1 MMEAQTEGTVV
12 AKEITRLFNKDKAA
26 KAYENQGRTALV
38 RERLAAAIAIAVLGH
53 AREVRHVAEARAVRV
68 EVLLVVVPARRHC
81 LVARD
86 RIVLGLIETRY
97 LRIAMYASNYG

>member
-1 MMEAQTEGTVV
+1 M
-12 AKEITRLFNKDKAA
+12 R
-26 KAYENQGRTALV
+26 NQGRTALV
-38 RERLAAAIAIAVLGH
+38 CERLAAAIAIAVLGH

-68 EVLLVVVPARRHC
+68 EVLLLVMVPARRHR

-97 LRIAMYASNYG
+97 LRISIYANNCG